1 MGKFLLRRLVT
12 YVFLVA
18 VATSLAYLLA
28 ASALHPR
35 ANYAGRAAHPPEA
48 VIDARLTELNLNDRT
63 PLWQRY
69 VRWAGG
75 VLHGDFG
82 RTWQGESVNAEVARR
97 FGVTLRLLVLG
108 MVLGGVIGVLLGA
121 LGAVRQYGVADRLIT
136 TCSFVVMSVPV
147 FVLGV
152 LLQVGAIKVNDAAGV
167 RIFEFSGEYGAG
179 VPGGS
184 WARLGDRLEHLVL
197 PTISVALGQIA
208 VFSRYQR
215 SAMLDVLAADFVRTA
230 RAKGLRRRTAL
241 VRHALRTALIPS
253 VTYFTYTFGILLVG
267 TTLTEK
273 IFGWHGLGEW
283 FVDSVGQNDVNAV
296 AAVNCVAAVLVLVA
310 GVASD
315 VLYAV
320 LDPRVRAG

>member
-1 MGKFLLRRLVT
+1 MFLLRRLAN
-12 YVFLVA
+12 YVLLVA

-35 ANYAGRAAHPPEA
+35 TNYEGRAAHPPEA
-48 VIDARLTELNLNDRT
+48 VVNARLTELNLNDRT

-75 VLHGDFG
+75 VLRGDFG
-82 RTWQGESVNAEVARR
+82 RTWQGESVNAEVGRR
-97 FGVTLRLLVLG
+97 FGVTLRLLLLG

-121 LGAVRQYGVADRLIT
+121 LSAVRQYGVADRAIT
-136 TCSFVVMSVPV
+136 TGSFVVMSIPV

-152 LLQVGAIKVNDAAGV
+152 LLQVGAIKVNNATGV

-179 VPGGS
+179 LPGGF
-184 WARLGDRLEHLVL
+184 WTQLGDRLKHLVL
-197 PTISVALGQIA
+197 PTVSLAAGQIA

-215 SAMLDVLAADFVRTA
+215 SAMLDVMAADFVRTA

-241 VRHALRTALIPS
+241 LRHALRTALIPS

-296 AAVNCVAAVLVLVA
+296 AAVNCLAAVLVLVA
-310 GVASD
+310 GIASD
-315 VLYAV
+315 VLYAI
-320 LDPRVRAG
+320 LDPRVRVG